1 MQNNQRVLVGGV
13 SWTYSEWQGR
23 FYPADLP
30 DDWVLSYYNTQF
42 QAVFMPKTIWQ
53 TVSERSWL
61 EWLNDTQ
68 EGFYFVLESAGEAI
82 GIPSSERVLRASPA
96 WITEHVWWLDDAPD
110 LRALAQ
116 RITRQVSA
124 GKPLFVFSRSGDL
137 GLMQQVNQLKQVMG
151 Y

>member
-1 MQNNQRVLVGGV
+1 MQNNQLVLVGGV
-13 SWTYSEWQGR
+13 TWTYSAWHGS
-23 FYPADLP
+23 FYPDDLP

-42 QAVFMPKTIWQ
+42 QAVFLPRIIWQ
-53 TVSERSWL
+53 SVSESLWL

-68 EGFYFVLESAGEAI
+68 DGFYFVLESAGEAV
-82 GIPSSERVLRASPA
+82 GIPTSERVLRASPV
-96 WITEHVWWLDDAPD
+96 WINEHVWWLDDAPD

-116 RITRQVSA
+116 RITRQVNA
-124 GKPLFVFSRSGDL
+124 GEPLFVFSRSGDL